1 MMLCSSYYR
10 RFQGELFYGLSLRVS
25 VVLLG
30 DYIGGIRHV
39 NLEGCS
45 LREREQYGLNLQ
57 CWKEYNVARK
67 WIEVHFCGVK
77 KQ

>member
-1 MMLCSSYYR
+1 M
-10 RFQGELFYGLSLRVS
+10 
-25 VVLLG
+25 VLLG